1 MHSPCSPLASAN
13 DDEPAMIVPSHGA
26 MADANMI
33 AYQRGFFQGVQA
45 ACASSRSRDAE
56 PQILASATDE

>member
-1 MHSPCSPLASAN
+1 
-13 DDEPAMIVPSHGA
+13 MIVPSHGA